1 MANEQES
8 SNDRLVT
15 LEKRIQMQNDELTV
29 LKASLADA
37 LRRLQKVEEQQKHQ
51 PAANHH
57 PTSTTS
63 HQTTSKVAATSTTA
77 KKPVTNGSHGPT
89 PSASKPASATAKPG
103 AKGPN
108 RASLST
114 KSENANTTVTSSKT
128 TTTTTASTAAVTS
141 STNDHSSIEEKTAC
155 LSIKEGKSY
164 PATNGTKTSSP
175 LPAPVE
181 AATNGEQQQQS

>member
-1 MANEQES
+1 LANEQES

-37 LRRLQKVEEQQKHQ
+37 LRRLQKVEEQQKHH

-63 HQTTSKVAATSTTA
+63 KVAVTSTSA
-77 KKPVTNGSHGPT
+77 KKPVTNGSHAPT

-103 AKGPN
+103 VKGPS
-108 RASLST
+108 RTSLST
-114 KSENANTTVTSSKT
+114 KSENANTTVNSGKT
-128 TTTTTASTAAVTS
+128 TTSTTTSTAAVTS

-181 AATNGEQQQQS
+181 TATNGEAQQS